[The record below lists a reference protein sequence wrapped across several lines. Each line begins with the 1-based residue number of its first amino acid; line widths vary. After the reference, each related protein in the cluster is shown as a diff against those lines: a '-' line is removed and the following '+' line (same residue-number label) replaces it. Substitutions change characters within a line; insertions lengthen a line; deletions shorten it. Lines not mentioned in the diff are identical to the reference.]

1 MRGQLHITSSQ
12 LNQMERDIKTGVQEG
27 VVAAERAMAETFQE
41 CVLANFGA
49 SGPYRPWSGWHPLSP
64 AYAKKVGRTY
74 ATLEVTGRLKSS
86 VFISLN
92 ERGNFT
98 VSADNSD
105 VPYATAHQY
114 GNPKGNRGHP
124 GLPAREYFPM
134 DENNE
139 VTRQVYDLCVNAAQ
153 EALERSLA

>member
-1 MRGQLHITSSQ
+1 MRGQLTISSSQ
-12 LNQMERDIKTGVQEG
+12 LNQMERDIKDGMKPAIA
-27 VVAAERAMAETFQE
+27 AAELAMAETFQN
-41 CVLANFGA
+41 CVLANFGP

-74 ATLEVTGRLKSS
+74 ATLEVSGRLKSS
-86 VFISLN
+86 VFMQLN

-98 VSADNSD
+98 VSADDSD

-153 EALERSLA
+153 EALERGLT